1 MSPLVSLAWVKKSE
15 WIMGDR
21 FNAPVIIKRKK
32 VVAGGG
38 HHGGAWKVAYADF
51 VTAMMAFFLLMWLL
65 NATTEQQRKGLA
77 DYFSPT
83 IAVARISGGGD
94 GLFSGSSM
102 INNETM
108 LQNGAEQPGGIPI
121 DGSPEMAQAAQARA
135 AEVAALQDIEAQ
147 LLGIGGESLVQQE
160 ALRHVVTRLTD
171 EGLIIEVFAR
181 ENAPLFLKEG
191 TEPAPVL
198 TELTVMFARVFA
210 IVTNP
215 VAVEGHTRGL
225 PLVVAD
231 RPLWDISTGR
241 AETVRRLLEGGDLD
255 PARIARI
262 TGHADR
268 DLARANALSVR
279 NNRIEITLLRVQD

>member
-1 MSPLVSLAWVKKSE
+1 MAHGS
-15 WIMGDR
+15 
-21 FNAPVIIKRKK
+21 NAPIIIKRKK
-32 VVAGGG
+32 VIAGGG

-83 IAVARISGGGD
+83 IPVVRVSGGGD
-94 GLFSGSSM
+94 GMFSGSSM
-102 INNETM
+102 M
-108 LQNGAEQPGGIPI
+108 A
-121 DGSPEMAQAAQARA
+121 DDAMAQDGTGAVSSVVIEGGLSGGEAAA

-181 ENAPLFLKEG
+181 EGAPLFDNE
-191 TEPAPVL
+191 TASPTPVL
-198 TELTVMFARVFA
+198 VELSAMFARVFS

-215 VAVEGHTRGL
+215 VAIEGHTRSV

-231 RPLWDISTGR
+231 REVWDISTGR
-241 AETVRRLLEGGDLD
+241 AETVRLLLEAGTLD
-255 PARIARI
+255 PTRIARI

-268 DLARANALSVR
+268 DLANEDSLSVR
-279 NNRIEITLLRVQD
+279 NNRIEITLLRVEN